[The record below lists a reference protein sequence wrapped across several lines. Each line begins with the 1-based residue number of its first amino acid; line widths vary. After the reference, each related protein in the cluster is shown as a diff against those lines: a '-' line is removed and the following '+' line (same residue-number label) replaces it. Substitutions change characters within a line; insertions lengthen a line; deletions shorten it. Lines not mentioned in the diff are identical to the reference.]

1 MSEKNN
7 MKRHDVVMPIYNLI
21 EDGDNCSNTS
31 GSLWQYYRDG
41 PIHST
46 TNSESFKYKARITE
60 NTPAGG
66 ITKDIEI
73 VVPLKY
79 LNIF

>member
-1 MSEKNN
+1 
-7 MKRHDVVMPIYNLI
+7 MPIYNLI
-21 EDGDNCSNTS
+21 EYGDNCSNTS

-46 TNSESFKYKARITE
+46 TNSRITE

-79 LNIF
+79 LKIF